1 MWQKIEAI
9 FRRKVEKLD
18 TEKVPVVVDVF
29 YVAVVAVFDVVDA
42 VDALVVHGD
51 IVAKDGRLK

>member
-18 TEKVPVVVDVF
+18 TEKIP
-29 YVAVVAVFDVVDA
+29 AVVNVFDVVDA
-42 VDALVVHGD
+42 VDAPVVHGGSGGGGN
-51 IVAKDGRLK
+51 IIAKDIRLI

>member
-18 TEKVPVVVDVF
+18 TEKVPVVV
-29 YVAVVAVFDVVDA
+29 VVDVFDVVDA

-51 IVAKDGRLK
+51 IVAKD